1 MAASATSEA
10 SGLRCMTISSDAIVA
25 MRHLRPRS

>member
-10 SGLRCMTISSDAIVA
+10 SGLRCMTISGDAVLA
-25 MRHLRPRS
+25 MRHLRPPS